1 MPWVLFFTGVSVNF
15 FLLRLKSIY
24 TSRSNLILPTL
35 QEFILLKPF
44 SYGRFSLPLCLQLGL
59 LSLALP
65 GFAQAATKACRLPDF
80 PQEVQCGELQRPL
93 NPAQPEGKKIAVHY
107 VVLPSQDRNKL
118 PDAVFLLAGGPG
130 QSAINV
136 AGFGQAVLSRLNR
149 RRDLVFVDQRGT
161 GRSAPLHCP
170 ELEDGSDVVD
180 NETML
185 KMAQNCMKSLQAL
198 PYGDLQ
204 YFSTSI
210 AVQDIEAVRQEQGYG
225 PINLVGASYGTRA
238 GLEYLRQYP
247 KSVRRLVIDGVTPP
261 DMRFPS
267 ADAQAALDGVFA
279 DCARQPQCNQS
290 YPELAQRWKKLLNNP
305 PASISFIHP
314 RLGNQMSVAMNRD
327 ALLGLVHKI
336 LYSATNTAAL
346 PYALTQ
352 AEQGQ
357 FAPLITLSNSLNL
370 SGPGGIAYGMHFSV
384 WCSEAYAQA
393 GKAAAPKNDFEAM
406 MMGMYGKVCAKWP
419 RAEVPAGFFTIP
431 VSAAPV
437 LLLSGGIDP
446 VTPSRHGAA
455 VAKALGE
462 QARHLTVD
470 HAGHGLLAHGC
481 IRDVVYRYLNAKDD
495 ADAIKLDASCVRQI
509 PRPLA
514 WQAPLLEQPVRKK
527 ASAPTGEKS

>member
-1 MPWVLFFTGVSVNF
+1 
-15 FLLRLKSIY
+15 
-24 TSRSNLILPTL
+24 
-35 QEFILLKPF
+35 LLKPF
-44 SYGRFSLPLCLQLGL
+44 SYRHLCLQFGLHLGL
-59 LSLALP
+59 LSMLLP
-65 GFAQAATKACRLPDF
+65 DVSQAATKACRVPDF
-80 PQEVQCGELQRPL
+80 PQEVQCGQLQRPL
-93 NPAQPEGKKIAVHY
+93 NPAEPEGKKIAVHY

-149 RRDLVFVDQRGT
+149 RRDLVFIDQRGT

-180 NETML
+180 NDSML
-185 KMAQNCMKSLQAL
+185 KMAQNCMKNLQAL

-210 AVQDIEAVRQEQGYG
+210 AVQDIEAVRQAQAYG
-225 PINLVGASYGTRA
+225 PVNLVGASYGTRA
-238 GLEYLRQYP
+238 ALEYMRQYP
-247 KSVRRLVIDGVTPP
+247 KSVRRMVMDGVTPP

-279 DCARQPQCNQS
+279 DCARQAQCNQS
-290 YPELAQRWKKLLNNP
+290 YPELALRWKKLLSNP
-305 PASISFIHP
+305 PASVSFIHP
-314 RLGNQMSVAMNRD
+314 RLGNQMSVPMNRD
-327 ALLGLVHKI
+327 GLLGLVHKT
-336 LYSATNTAAL
+336 LYSAASTAAL

-352 AEQGQ
+352 AGQGN
-357 FAPLITLSNSLNL
+357 FAPLITLSNALNL

-384 WCSEAYAQA
+384 WCAEAYAQA
-393 GKAAAPKNDFEAM
+393 GKPVASKDDFETL
-406 MMGMYGKVCAKWP
+406 MMGMYDKVCEKWP
-419 RAEVPAGFFTIP
+419 RAQVPAGFFTIP

-481 IRDVVYRYLNAKDD
+481 IRDVVYRYLNEKND
-495 ADAIKLDASCVRQI
+495 ADAIKLDTSCVRQI

-514 WQAPLLEQPVRKK
+514 WQAPLLEQAVRKK
-527 ASAPTGEKS
+527 ASAPNGEKS